1 MYSERDHL
9 LQEITDLC
17 TNTPT
22 RGLKR
27 ECQRKT
33 NCRTGKASSGQWALA
48 TTIEDLIVTVFEQ
61 DKDCFGKF
69 YLIH

>member
-17 TNTPT
+17 TNTPK

-33 NCRTGKASSGQWALA
+33 NCRTGKASSGQ
-48 TTIEDLIVTVFEQ
+48 
-61 DKDCFGKF
+61 
-69 YLIH
+69 